1 MQTVKVWDLFVRLFH
16 WSLVVTFTLEALV
29 LDEDSNLHEQ
39 VGYFVLALIGAR
51 IIWGLVGT
59 KYARFSSFKPSI
71 PAAIGQ
77 LGDMATQ
84 RETAHMGHSPL
95 GALMIYNL
103 LVSIAL
109 IGFTGWLMTTNMFWG
124 SDGIEELHEGLVIW
138 AGASV
143 GVHIVAV
150 IFESRR
156 SHVNLA
162 KAMVTGYK
170 TLPKQDRN

>member
-1 MQTVKVWDLFVRLFH
+1 MQTVKVWDLFVRVFH
-16 WSLVVTFTLEALV
+16 WSLVIGFTLDALL
-29 LDEDSNLHEQ
+29 LDEESLLHQQ
-39 VGYFVLALIGAR
+39 VGYFILALIGAR
-51 IIWGLVGT
+51 IIWGLIGS

-77 LGDMATQ
+77 LSDMAN
-84 RETAHMGHSPL
+84 RRVNSRLGHSPL

-103 LVSIAL
+103 LGSIAL
-109 IGFTGWLMTTNMFWG
+109 IGVTGWMMTTTMFWESG
-124 SDGIEELHEGLVIW
+124 TIKDLHEGLVSW
-138 AGASV
+138 AGISI
-143 GVHIVAV
+143 GVHIAAV

-170 TLPKQDRN
+170 TLPEPDQK